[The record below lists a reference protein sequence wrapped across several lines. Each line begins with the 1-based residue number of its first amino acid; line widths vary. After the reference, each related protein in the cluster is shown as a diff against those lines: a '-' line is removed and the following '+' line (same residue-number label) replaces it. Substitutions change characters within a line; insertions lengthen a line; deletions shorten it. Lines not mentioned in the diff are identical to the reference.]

1 MSNEIN
7 DMVNKNTDKDAD
19 NNKAADRAEGANF
32 AIREH
37 SHENRKREFHEI
49 DYKDARNLYR
59 YVSEKGK
66 IIPSRVSNL
75 PIKRQREI
83 AKAIKRA
90 RIIAIM
96 PFVSDR

>member
-1 MSNEIN
+1 MLSNDI
-7 DMVNKNTDKDAD
+7 KDTATG
-19 NNKAADRAEGANF
+19 RTAEQT
-32 AIREH
+32 E
-37 SHENRKREFHEI
+37 STESMLQENRRREFHEI
-49 DYKDARNLYR
+49 DYKDARTLYR

>member
-1 MSNEIN
+1 MVDDNIN
-7 DMVNKNTDKDAD
+7 NVAKNTERGEA
-19 NNKAADRAEGANF
+19 AEGQDS
-32 AIREH
+32 R
-37 SHENRKREFHEI
+37 RREFHDI
-49 DYKDARNLYR
+49 DYKDARTLYR